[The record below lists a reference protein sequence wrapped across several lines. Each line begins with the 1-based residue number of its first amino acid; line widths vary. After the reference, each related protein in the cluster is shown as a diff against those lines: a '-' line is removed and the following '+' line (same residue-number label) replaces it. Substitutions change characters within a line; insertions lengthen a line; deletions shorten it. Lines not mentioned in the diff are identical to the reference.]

1 MVEAVGPFRR
11 RGAAADTGMRG
22 APEEV
27 QMGETFIFSETIKDL
42 MTLRSQL
49 YSAAE
54 YFELAYM
61 QEDGKQAYVICP
73 LLPPVCRTRS
83 CG

>member
-1 MVEAVGPFRR
+1 MLGHFHINSNLS
-11 RGAAADTGMRG
+11 M
-22 APEEV
+22 
-27 QMGETFIFSETIKDL
+27 QDL

-61 QEDGKQAYVICP
+61 QEDGKQAYVI
-73 LLPPVCRTRS
+73 
-83 CG
+83 